1 MPTDG
6 LLPAIVIFVAMA
18 ATTQRLVYP
27 AVASAP
33 PPVVRCGGGAGGA
46 AGSCTVTNAY
56 GVFPDRSTCRAAAA
70 AFPASERELLAVVAN
85 ATAAGTKMKVSTRY
99 SHSVPKLACPG
110 GDAGLIIS
118 TNSLNRV
125 VSVDAARR
133 EITVESGVTLGDL
146 IGAAAA
152 AGLAI
157 PYTPYWLGLTVGGLL
172 STGAHGSSVWGKGSA
187 VHEYV
192 VAMRLVTPAPASQ
205 GYAKVRAIRAGD
217 PEMDAAKVSLGV
229 LGVISQVTLSLQPMF
244 KRSVRFERR
253 DDGDLAERV
262 VAFAREHEFGD
273 VLWYPGHGK
282 AVYRVDDR
290 VPLNTSGDGVY
301 DFIGFRPTPTLA
313 IQADRLAE
321 EAVEATRNSGG
332 RCVTAAATTGIL
344 AAGNYG
350 LMSHSGGLLPPLP
363 GRPVVGFQNR
373 IQSSGRCLA
382 GPDDAL
388 LTACPWDPR
397 ISHGTFYFQS
407 GISVPLSRAA
417 AFIRDVQRLRDLN
430 PDALCGV
437 EVYNGILL
445 RYVRASSAHLGKAED
460 SVDFDLTYYRSRRGD
475 APRLHGD
482 AVAEVEQMAL
492 RKYGGSPHWGK
503 NQNAAFEG
511 GAAARYGAARVAAFV
526 AVKRA
531 FDPDG
536 LFSSEWSDAVLG
548 IGAGGGVSV
557 VRDGCALEGLCVC
570 SKDSHCAPSKGVFCR
585 PGRVYKEAR
594 VCRRDD
600 DDS

>member
-1 MPTDG
+1 MPMRG
-6 LLPAIVIFVAMA
+6 LLPAAAITVAIAMQCLVVYDFA
-18 ATTQRLVYP
+18 A
-27 AVASAP
+27 ASAP
-33 PPVVRCGGGAGGA
+33 PPVVRCGAGGA
-46 AGSCTVTNAY
+46 AGCTVTNAY

-70 AFPASERELLAVVAN
+70 AFPASEQELIAVVAN
-85 ATAAGTKMKVSTRY
+85 ATASKTKMKVATRY

-110 GDAGLIIS
+110 GNTGLIIS

-125 VSVDAARR
+125 VSVDAARN

-146 IGAAAA
+146 INAAAA
-152 AGLAI
+152 AGLAV

-192 VAMRLVTPAPASQ
+192 VAMRLVTPAPAAE
-205 GYAKVRAIRAGD
+205 GYAKVRVIRAGD

-229 LGVISQVTLSLQPMF
+229 LGAISQVTLALQPMF
-244 KRSVRFERR
+244 KRSVRFETRG
-253 DDGDLAERV
+253 DDDLAERV

-290 VPLNTSGDGVY
+290 VPVNTSGDGVY

-321 EAVEATRNSGG
+321 VAVEKTRNSGG
-332 RCVTAAATTGIL
+332 RCVTAVATTAIL

-350 LMSHSGGLLPPLP
+350 LMNHGGLLPPLP
-363 GRPVVGFQNR
+363 GQPVVGFQNR
-373 IQSSGRCLA
+373 IQSSGRCLS
-382 GPDDAL
+382 GPEDAL

-437 EVYNGILL
+437 EVYNGILI
-445 RYVRASSAHLGKAED
+445 RYVKASSAHLGKTED

-475 APRLHGD
+475 APRLNGD

-492 RKYGGSPHWGK
+492 GKYGGLPHWGK

-526 AVKRA
+526 GVKRA

-548 IGAGGGVSV
+548 IGGGGVSV

-570 SKDSHCAPSKGVFCR
+570 SKDSHCAPSKGIFCR

-594 VCRRDD
+594 VCCRDD
-600 DDS
+600 DDP

>member
-1 MPTDG
+1 MPMDG
-6 LLPAIVIFVAMA
+6 LLPAIMAIVAMA
-18 ATTQRLVYP
+18 ALQCLVVYP
-27 AVASAP
+27 AVATAP
-33 PPVVRCGGGAGGA
+33 PPVVQCSGAGGA
-46 AGSCTVTNAY
+46 SGCTVTNAY
-56 GVFPDRSTCRAAAA
+56 GVFPDRSTCHAAAA
-70 AFPASERELLAVVAN
+70 AFPASERDLLAVVAN
-85 ATAAGTKMKVSTRY
+85 ATAAGTKMKVATRY

-110 GDAGLIIS
+110 GAAGLIIS
-118 TNSLNRV
+118 TNALNRV

-146 IGAAAA
+146 IDAAAA
-152 AGLAI
+152 AGLAV

-192 VAMRLVTPAPASQ
+192 VGMRLVTPAPASE
-205 GYAKVRAIRAGD
+205 GYAKVRVLNAGVD

-229 LGVISQVTLSLQPMF
+229 LGVISQVTLALQPMF
-244 KRSVRFERR
+244 KRSVRFEKR
-253 DDGDLAERV
+253 DDDDLAERV
-262 VAFAREHEFGD
+262 VALAREHEFGD

-290 VPLNTSGDGVY
+290 VPVNTSGDGVY

-321 EAVEATRNSGG
+321 VGVEATRNSGG
-332 RCVTAAATTGIL
+332 RCVTAVATRAIL

-350 LMSHSGGLLPPLP
+350 LMKHGGLLPPLP

-373 IQSSGRCLA
+373 IQSSGRCLS

-397 ISHGTFYFQS
+397 VSHGTFYFQS

-445 RYVRASSAHLGKAED
+445 RYVRASSAHLGKVED

-475 APRLHGD
+475 KPRLHGD

-492 RKYGGSPHWGK
+492 GKYGGLPHWGK

-526 AVKRA
+526 EVKRK

-548 IGAGGGVSV
+548 IGGGGVSV